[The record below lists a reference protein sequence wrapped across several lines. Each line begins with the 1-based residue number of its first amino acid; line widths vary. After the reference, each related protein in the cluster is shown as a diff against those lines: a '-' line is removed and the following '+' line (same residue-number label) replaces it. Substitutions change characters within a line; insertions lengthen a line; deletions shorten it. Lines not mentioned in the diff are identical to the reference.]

1 MTFPLTIRDSR
12 VRVRLE
18 ADLITFTL
26 EKGDPVELSVRGDG
40 VVVGPEAP
48 VSVELHGQGGRLQSL
63 QGSHPLIG
71 GRRPDGSVIQ
81 AVVPESHPQEIVV
94 DEG

>member
-1 MTFPLTIRDSR
+1 MLDIRHLSHNYGSHWALKDCS
-12 VRVRLE
+12 
-18 ADLITFTL
+18 FTL